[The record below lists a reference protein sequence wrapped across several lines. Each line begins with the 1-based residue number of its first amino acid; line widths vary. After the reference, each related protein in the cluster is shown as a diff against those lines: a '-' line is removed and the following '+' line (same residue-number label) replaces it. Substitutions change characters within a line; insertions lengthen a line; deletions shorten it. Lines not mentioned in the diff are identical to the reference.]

1 MTFLAAHHAELSR
14 RHYVRNARSWN
25 SWFDLSQSRI
35 EGFRDRFGDDFCIIL
50 NGSDDADDLYV
61 IPYPI
66 AKRALHADLLDH
78 RRRWVGF
85 VRGEKLRINNA
96 QRKLPLKPFHNA
108 FELLEW
114 FSD

>member
-1 MTFLAAHHAELSR
+1 MTFLDAHRADLAH

-35 EGFRDRFGDDFCIIL
+35 HDFQKRYGDDFCIVL
-50 NGSDDADDLYV
+50 NGSDDQDDLYV
-61 IPYPI
+61 IPYSI
-66 AKRALHADLLDH
+66 ARRALQTDLLDH

-85 VRGEKLRINNA
+85 VRGDKLRINNA
-96 QRKLPLKPFHNA
+96 RRKLPLGPFHNA
-108 FELLEW
+108 YDLLEW